1 MPEFSTYIDVE
12 PYEFVSECT
21 KSEIKELIDEL
32 IDAGH
37 LPESVRNKTTDIR
50 RGNLEEEF
58 LEKMNK
64 LSESY
69 YRISQED
76 DKILQDLFKK
86 YL

>member
-1 MPEFSTYIDVE
+1 MPDFTSYVEVE
-12 PYEFVSECT
+12 PYEFVSECS

-37 LPESVRNKTTDIR
+37 LPQTVRNTTEVR

>member
-1 MPEFSTYIDVE
+1 MPDFTSYVEVE
-12 PYEFVSECT
+12 PYEFVSECS
-21 KSEIKELIDEL
+21 KNEIKELIDEL

-37 LPESVRNKTTDIR
+37 LPQTVRNTTEVR

>member
-1 MPEFSTYIDVE
+1 MPDFTSYVEVE
-12 PYEFVSECT
+12 PYEFVSECS

-37 LPESVRNKTTDIR
+37 LPQTVRNTTEVR

-58 LEKMNK
+58 LEKMNG

-69 YRISQED
+69 YRLSQED
-76 DKILQDLFKK
+76 DKLLQDLFKK

>member
-12 PYEFVSECT
+12 PYEFVSECS
-21 KSEIKELIDEL
+21 KGEIKELIDEL

-37 LPESVRNKTTDIR
+37 LPESIRNKTDNVR

-69 YRISQED
+69 YRLSQED